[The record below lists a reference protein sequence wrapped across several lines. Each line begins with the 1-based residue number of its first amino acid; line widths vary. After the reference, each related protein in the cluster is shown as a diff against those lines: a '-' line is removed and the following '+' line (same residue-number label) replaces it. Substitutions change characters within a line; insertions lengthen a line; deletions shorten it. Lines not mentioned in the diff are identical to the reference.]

1 MTDAPWF
8 LALWLVGAY
17 LVGSLSVGDLVA
29 RAMGVSIRAVGTGN
43 PGAANVYREVGHG
56 AGIAVLV
63 LDIVKGAVATAPLL
77 FLDVPAWLPW
87 AAAASLLVGHI
98 YPVFWRFKGGTGMA
112 AAFGAV
118 AGLLP
123 YGVPGG
129 AAVGLLTFALT
140 RNTGLSGAV
149 YFLGLAISGGLINQ
163 DPVGA
168 VGVLLVAGAIRL
180 RSIIQYRH

>member
-1 MTDAPWF
+1 MNTPWF
-8 LALWLVGAY
+8 LALWLLGAY

-43 PGAANVYREVGHG
+43 PGAANVYREVGHVPG
-56 AGIAVLV
+56 VAVLV
-63 LDIVKGAVATAPLL
+63 LDIVKGASATAPLL
-77 FLDVPAWLPW
+77 LLDVPAWLPW
-87 AAAASLLVGHI
+87 AATAGLLLGHVF
-98 YPVFWRFKGGTGMA
+98 PVFWRFKGGTGMA
-112 AAFGAV
+112 AAFGSV
-118 AGLLP
+118 AGLMP
-123 YGVPGG
+123 YGLPGG

-140 RNTGLSGAV
+140 RNSGYSGAA
-149 YFLGLAISGGLINQ
+149 YFLGLAISGGLLHR